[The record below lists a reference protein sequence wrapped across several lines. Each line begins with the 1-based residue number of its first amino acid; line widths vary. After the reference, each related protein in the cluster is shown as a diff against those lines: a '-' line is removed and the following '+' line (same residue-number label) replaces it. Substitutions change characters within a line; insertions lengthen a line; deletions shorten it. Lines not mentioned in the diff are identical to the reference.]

1 MYKVI
6 RATYQDGVLRPVED
20 LPLEEQQQVVVVIIL
35 PARSD
40 TSQAQPSPERV
51 KIVKEQT
58 ATWLRQQPDKAVR
71 PPASLK
77 PAQEQRVDQDIED
90 TLRVIRAKAGQL
102 SSEEIAADVSQAL
115 VEAQMISAEELAR
128 LEAELDT
135 ILAE

>member
-20 LPLEEQQQVVVVIIL
+20 LPLEEQQQVVVIIL

-40 TSQAQPSPERV
+40 MSQAQPSPERV
-51 KIVKEQT
+51 AIIKEQT
-58 ATWLRQQPDKAVR
+58 ATWLRQQPGKAVR

-77 PAQEQRVDQDIED
+77 PAEEQHVDQDIED
-90 TLRVIRAKAGQL
+90 TLRAIRAKAGQL

-115 VEAQMISAEELAR
+115 VEAQMISAEELVR